1 MKAVVFI
8 IWISILSLNVETTTL
23 QNQIE
28 IDGEIHK
35 QNIISSVEDFLN
47 EMGLDADTCYI
58 PFRDENNHEFP
69 IHPIN

>member
-8 IWISILSLNVETTTL
+8 IWMSILSLNVERVENTTI

-35 QNIISSVEDFLN
+35 QNLISSVEDFLK
-47 EMGLDADTCYI
+47 EMNIDPDTTYV
-58 PFRDENNHEFP
+58 PFRNF
-69 IHPIN
+69 